1 MGYLR
6 GAGILVIS
14 GSVDG
19 KTTNEEELNDWWTN
33 EHLPERL
40 GIPGFLHARRYYAP
54 GDPSSSASAKYLT
67 CYEVSSLDTLT
78 SVEYMAALN
87 APTPRTQQFMP
98 TLASMNRSSCTI
110 LYSSARSEFAGRLGG
125 GVGATA
131 ALVTF
136 APPPDPQAC
145 DKLRS
150 WILDALLPVVFDYPL
165 VLAFH
170 LLERNDAASRAG
182 NLSKSYEAVRFQA
195 SSNPVAAETQGQW
208 IMLVEFAESLSA
220 PFAKHQDIVGSVI
233 APQLFAYA
241 GVSQV
246 GWQVYELVCAVSE

>member
-1 MGYLR
+1 M
-6 GAGILVIS
+6 
-14 GSVDG
+14 
-19 KTTNEEELNDWWTN
+19 
-33 EHLPERL
+33 
-40 GIPGFLHARRYYAP
+40 
-54 GDPSSSASAKYLT
+54 SASSKHLAY
-67 CYEVSSLDTLT
+67 YEVSSLDTLT
-78 SVEYMAALN
+78 SVGYMAALN
-87 APTPRTQQFMP
+87 APTPQTQQFMP
-98 TLASMNRSSCTI
+98 TLAFMNRSACTI

-131 ALVTF
+131 ALVSF
-136 APPPDPQAC
+136 RLPPGPQAC
-145 DKLRS
+145 YRLRS

-182 NLSKSYEAVRFQA
+182 SLSQSYEAVRFQE
-195 SSNPVAAETQGQW
+195 SSNLGAAEAHGQW

-233 APQLFAYA
+233 APQLFAYT

-246 GWQVYELVCAVSE
+246 DWQIYELVYAVSE